1 MQLSVTTFD
10 AFVFVDAVEIVA
22 AAEIVVVGGGG
33 VVAVVGVV
41 VAVVAAAVVVA
52 AVVGAAAAAEFAAE
66 IAVVADAHVDVPLLS
81 LTESEYMMLQ
91 YLNASHLF
99 LL

>member
-1 MQLSVTTFD
+1 MQLSVTTFA

-22 AAEIVVVGGGG
+22 AAEIVVAAVA
-33 VVAVVGVV
+33 VAVVVAAV
-41 VAVVAAAVVVA
+41 AVAVAAVAVVAAAVVVA
-52 AVVGAAAAAEFAAE
+52 AAAEIAAE
-66 IAVVADAHVDVPLLS
+66 IAVVDDARVDVPLLS

>member
-1 MQLSVTTFD
+1 MQLSVTTFA
-10 AFVFVDAVEIVA
+10 AFAFVDAVEIVA
-22 AAEIVVVGGGG
+22 AVVAAAEIVVGGGG
-33 VVAVVGVV
+33 VVAVV
-41 VAVVAAAVVVA
+41 AVVV
-52 AVVGAAAAAEFAAE
+52 AAAEFAAE

-91 YLNASHLF
+91 CLNASHLF

>member
-1 MQLSVTTFD
+1 MQLSVTTFA
-10 AFVFVDAVEIVA
+10 AFAFVDAVEIVA
-22 AAEIVVVGGGG
+22 AVVAAAEIVVGGGG
-33 VVAVVGVV
+33 VVAVV
-41 VAVVAAAVVVA
+41 AVVVA
-52 AVVGAAAAAEFAAE
+52 AAAAAEFAAE